1 MLMLFIVDAISY
13 NGFYRFPHPTSM
25 RLPFSFGGILH
36 NCPQLTNS
44 SVTNIR
50 ARKPIPFR
58 CGECQIHQLH
68 RLLLLSPLYETGGDV
83 GLAEL
88 VGPFSFPEKF
98 VAISPGM
105 LSKHV
110 VDRLDDSLWI
120 FDVVGFRFILF
131 FRRSI
136 CREKEGQTTS

>member
-1 MLMLFIVDAISY
+1 
-13 NGFYRFPHPTSM
+13 
-25 RLPFSFGGILH
+25 
-36 NCPQLTNS
+36 QLVVKS
-44 SVTNIR
+44 
-50 ARKPIPFR
+50 PI
-58 CGECQIHQLH
+58 
-68 RLLLLSPLYETGGDV
+68 
-83 GLAEL
+83 
-88 VGPFSFPEKF
+88 PEKF
-98 VAISPGM
+98 VAISLGM

>member
-1 MLMLFIVDAISY
+1 MRSALCGGEFVLHSFSHLLMK
-13 NGFYRFPHPTSM
+13 RT
-25 RLPFSFGGILH
+25 
-36 NCPQLTNS
+36 
-44 SVTNIR
+44 
-50 ARKPIPFR
+50 
-58 CGECQIHQLH
+58 
-68 RLLLLSPLYETGGDV
+68 GDV

-88 VGPFSFPEKF
+88 VEPFSFPEKF